1 MKKIVRLVAIVL
13 ASAMLES
20 GCCTVVAVSN
30 DQTWVTPITVP
41 VDIVLLP
48 VELICFEIF
57 TRAITEGHCGVFG
70 ALDIMGD
77 WH

>member
-1 MKKIVRLVAIVL
+1 MKKIVRIVAIVL

-20 GCCTVVAVSN
+20 GCCTVVAVSE
-30 DQTWVTPITVP
+30 DQTWLTPVTVP
-41 VDIVLLP
+41 VDVVLLP
-48 VELICFEIF
+48 VEFLCFETI
-57 TRAITEGHCGVFG
+57 TRIVTEGHCGVFG